1 MAYLSKPFQL
11 HGKYYVY
18 DTGTHSILAV
28 SEEQYIA
35 INAFLDGNVNDKET
49 ELIKQLQDAGYLRES
64 NIQIIEHP
72 HAKNLPLL
80 IERRTE
86 KITLQ
91 VTQRC
96 NLRCKYCAYSGLYKN
111 RMHGLKSMTFDTA
124 RKGIDYLMSHSVDH
138 PTVDVGFYGGEPLLE
153 LDLIEQCIGYI
164 RSVYPGKRCT
174 FSMTTNATLLTPEVY
189 RKIRPY
195 KINLLISLDGPKEVH
210 DKARVFPDG
219 TGSYDVVMGNV
230 NSILKDFPEDKGKF
244 RFNAVVSPQASEAC
258 ADTLFNLNEI
268 TECYDISMTF
278 MSDMGNKE
286 EIAYSERFLAMY
298 QQEICKLLL
307 HMLGRLPK
315 KSIPKLIYNRKLRF
329 NSIYSKMGMQRQMA
343 SIGHPSGP
351 CLAGVGRLFMDVNGR
366 FFPCER
372 VSETSDVMNIGDV
385 NNGIDIEK
393 AKFLISPGQTTQEQC
408 KKCWAFIMCSSCAG
422 RSDDDTSLSPQK
434 RLYECQFVEQS
445 KLEELKDICF
455 LKLHGYTFE
464 EVE

>member
-1 MAYLSKPFQL
+1 VGLALFNGIAWGETSAIAQKPVKEPVITQIL
-11 HGKYYVY
+11 GTSLTLTETRGY
-18 DTGTHSILAV
+18 DAS
-28 SEEQYIA
+28 
-35 INAFLDGNVNDKET
+35 
-49 ELIKQLQDAGYLRES
+49 
-64 NIQIIEHP
+64 IIEG
-72 HAKNLPLL
+72 AMK
-80 IERRTE
+80 
-86 KITLQ
+86 
-91 VTQRC
+91 
-96 NLRCKYCAYSGLYKN
+96 
-111 RMHGLKSMTFDTA
+111 
-124 RKGIDYLMSHSVDH
+124 
-138 PTVDVGFYGGEPLLE
+138 
-153 LDLIEQCIGYI
+153 
-164 RSVYPGKRCT
+164 
-174 FSMTTNATLLTPEVY
+174 
-189 RKIRPY
+189 
-195 KINLLISLDGPKEVH
+195 
-210 DKARVFPDG
+210 
-219 TGSYDVVMGNV
+219 
-230 NSILKDFPEDKGKF
+230 
-244 RFNAVVSPQASEAC
+244 
-258 ADTLFNLNEI
+258 
-268 TECYDISMTF
+268 DISGKGFSLSWEATPAIWSNGLME
-278 MSDMGNKE
+278 NKE